1 MALPLLLLA
10 AGTRRSGGGRRRAGG
25 IELAKLACGKAGRA
39 DAPCRSF
46 DDIRPVPGERLTA
59 VGVARESLPREE
71 RPRDD
76 LELSMPPRSV
86 AADASNAGTPEDG
99 RESER
104 ESSGVL
110 AAPASD
116 LMTGLTAGLIPCTEG
131 MCGGGELTS
140 GERKAV
146 AERLQSGVLLHE

>member
-1 MALPLLLLA
+1 MALPLLLLT
-10 AGTRRSGGGRRRAGG
+10 AGTRRSGGGRGRAGG
-25 IELAKLACGKAGRA
+25 ITLVKLACGKAGRA

-46 DDIRPVPGERLTA
+46 DDMRPVAGEMLMA

-76 LELSMPPRSV
+76 LELSEPPRSV

-99 RESER
+99 RESECF
-104 ESSGVL
+104 GVL
-110 AAPASD
+110 TAPAPES
-116 LMTGLTAGLIPCTEG
+116 MTGLTAGFFPCIED
-131 MCGGGELTS
+131 MRGGNELTS

-146 AERLQSGVLLHE
+146 AERHQSGVLLNE